1 MLKESSIQPHMTHT
15 DKQKKQSLY
24 TFMNPKDLSRLE
36 KFKIETKISDFSFF
50 SLPEWDGRIESQVY
64 KWELVREVSELA
76 G

>member
-36 KFKIETKISDFSFF
+36 KFKIETIISDFYFF
-50 SLPEWDGRIESQVY
+50 SLPEWDEPGLQ
-64 KWELVREVSELA
+64 VREVSELA